1 MKKATKKTTQ
11 KIVGMPGYNA
21 RTDTMKKGGMVKKVT
36 AKKPMV
42 KSKKK

>member
-1 MKKATKKTTQ
+1 MKKVTKKTGQ

-21 RTDTMKKGGMVKKVT
+21 NTNTMKKGGMVKKAT
-36 AKKPMV
+36 AKKTMM